1 MNGGVSTIATR
12 AGRPRVPAAV
22 AAAVLL
28 VVLAVALAAA
38 PRPCAALT
46 ISKGLPFYAKD
57 MEFYYENPRPEV
69 LPGILRSFDSQGVL
83 TDRLKQ
89 LMLAA
94 FLAQTLRD
102 VPANRQLL
110 LPPPPTLSR
119 DGRRTLA
126 WAAHLAQLPDEA
138 ALLTSL
144 LQQNDKL
151 LREQIVH
158 SPAPLTRW
166 DIYSEKTVLQMYWA
180 AFMASGSNAFLD
192 AIIRAAL
199 RYARLNA
206 EGLQNDDAFS
216 VCASAAASLYELAP
230 RHAAVT
236 RRVEYFL
243 RSATGPEAQT
253 LRIILRR

>member
-1 MNGGVSTIATR
+1 MSGGGIGVPADIIRAGLTRMIAT
-12 AGRPRVPAAV
+12 A
-22 AAAVLL
+22 
-28 VVLAVALAAA
+28 VLAVLAFALASA
-38 PRPCAALT
+38 PRPCAALN

-57 MEFYYENPRPEV
+57 MEFYYENRRPEV

-83 TDRLKQ
+83 SDSLKQ

-102 VPANRQLL
+102 TPSNRQLL

-126 WAAHLAQLPDEA
+126 WTVHLAQLPDEA

-144 LQQNDKL
+144 LEQGDRL
-151 LREQIVH
+151 LREQITR
-158 SPAPLTRW
+158 SPAPLSRW

-180 AFMASGSNAFLD
+180 AFMASGSNEFLD
-192 AIIRAAL
+192 VIIRAAL

-206 EGLQNDDAFS
+206 EGLQNNEAFS
-216 VCASAAASLYELAP
+216 VCASAAASLYEFAP
-230 RHAAVT
+230 RHAAVKN
-236 RRVEYFL
+236 RVEYFL

-253 LRIILRR
+253 LRTILHR